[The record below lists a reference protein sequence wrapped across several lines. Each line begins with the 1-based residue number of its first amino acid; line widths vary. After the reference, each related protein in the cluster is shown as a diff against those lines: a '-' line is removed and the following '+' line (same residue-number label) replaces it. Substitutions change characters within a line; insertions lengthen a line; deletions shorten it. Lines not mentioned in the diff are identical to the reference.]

1 MSINGYFSTGL
12 VVGAVAEICILLPMR
27 LGFVYASLLLGIGL
41 GTDTTRTRFSVYR
54 ANLAA
59 LQEIETQTP
68 KVWWDRTH
76 VSACRPKNIAEIVAP
91 VEIRLAD
98 PEKGFHFVA
107 PVRGRLNSGFGFRR
121 GWQFHFGLD
130 IDLKTGDTVVAAMD
144 GEVRLAGYDPGGYGY
159 FCVIAHPN
167 GLETV
172 YGHFSRLLVTS
183 ETLVKAGDP
192 IGLGGSTGYSTG
204 PHLHFEVRFMG
215 EPVDVSALID
225 FENGQLLEPILM
237 ISAETFKHLSQ
248 LHSAVYHIVRP
259 GESLSVI
266 ARRYGVTVRYL
277 TALNGLSTRSV
288 LRPGQRLRVR

>member
-1 MSINGYFSTGL
+1 
-12 VVGAVAEICILLPMR
+12 MR
-27 LGFVYASLLLGIGL
+27 LGFVYAPLFLGISL
-41 GTDTTRTRFSVYR
+41 AIDTTRTRLSSYK
-54 ANLAA
+54 ANFASL
-59 LQEIETQTP
+59 LQLEAQTA
-68 KVWWDRTH
+68 KVWWDRQS
-76 VSACRPKNIAEIVAP
+76 VNACRPKNIIELIAP
-91 VEIRLAD
+91 VEIRLSEPD
-98 PEKGFHFVA
+98 KNFHFVV
-107 PVRGRLNSGFGFRR
+107 PVRGPVNSGFGFRR
-121 GWQFHFGLD
+121 GWQFHYGLD

-172 YGHFSRLLVTS
+172 YGHFSRLLVTP
-183 ETLVKAGDP
+183 EMVVKAGDP

-215 EPVDVSALID
+215 EPIDVSALID
-225 FENGQLLEPILM
+225 FENGELIEPVLT

-248 LHSAVYHIVRP
+248 LRSAVYHTVRR
-259 GESLSVI
+259 GESLYSI

-277 TALNGLSTRSV
+277 CALNGLSNRSI

>member
-1 MSINGYFSTGL
+1 MSISGYFSTGL
-12 VVGAVAEICILLPMR
+12 VVGVVAEICILLPMR
-27 LGFVYASLLLGIGL
+27 LGFVHASLLLGIGL
-41 GTDTTRTRFSVYR
+41 GIDTTRPRLSVYG

-59 LQEIETQTP
+59 LQQIEAQTP

-130 IDLKTGDTVVAAMD
+130 IDLHTGDTVVAAMD

-172 YGHFSRLLVTS
+172 YGHFSRLLVTP
-183 ETLVKAGDP
+183 EMVVKAGDP

-215 EPVDVSALID
+215 EPIDVSALID
-225 FENGQLLEPILM
+225 FENGELIEPVLT
-237 ISAETFKHLSQ
+237 ISAETFKHLTQ
-248 LHSAVYHIVRP
+248 LRSAIYHTVRR
-259 GESLSVI
+259 GESLYLI

-277 TALNGLSTRSV
+277 CALNGLSSRSI

>member
-1 MSINGYFSTGL
+1 
-12 VVGAVAEICILLPMR
+12 MR

-41 GTDTTRTRFSVYR
+41 GIDTTRTRFSVYR

-59 LQEIETQTP
+59 LQNIETQTP

-76 VSACRPKNIAEIVAP
+76 VGACRPKNIAEIVAP

-98 PEKGFHFVA
+98 PERGFHFVA

-130 IDLKTGDTVVAAMD
+130 IDLHTGDTVVAAMD

-172 YGHFSRLLVTS
+172 YGHFSRLLVTP
-183 ETLVKAGDP
+183 EMVVKAGDP

-225 FENGQLLEPILM
+225 FENGQLLEPVLT
-237 ISAETFKHLSQ
+237 ISAETFRHLSQ
-248 LHSAVYHIVRP
+248 LHSAVYHIVRS
-259 GESLSVI
+259 GESLYVI